1 MAALARPRRSL
12 NGGASASTPIG
23 GSELWNLV
31 GGWQVVVTD
40 GHAQLPEGMTRLPDQ
55 AFHGR
60 TALVS
65 VACPHS
71 LVSIGRWAFLDCSS
85 LTAISFPAGLTS
97 LGYAA
102 FHGCSSLASADLP
115 AGLASIS
122 DFAFHSCASLTRV
135 GLPTGITS
143 IGDGAFHSCSSL
155 ASLTLP
161 AGLTSAGGRAFFAC
175 SSLASIAFPDSL
187 VSIGSYAFSDCYSLA
202 SVDLPDSLATIGQG
216 AFHSCSSLTSLGL
229 PTGRTSIGEDAF
241 RGCSSLASVTLPA
254 GLLTDGVPASKL
266 RPILRALQSHA
277 CSKPFRVPVDYV
289 ALNLPHYPTII
300 TQPMDLATVSS
311 NFERGRYATVAD
323 LRRDI
328 DLIWQNAIDFN
339 GPTSWIG
346 VLATTLREITEH
358 EFSTSIGRNAF
369 AGCSCLNDVSFSA
382 GGRTSIDGGA
392 FYGCSLTR
400 VTVPTTAKVGGDAF
414 PSTTTVLRLPPAKMR
429 WYAAVGAALAYKR
442 CRSGL
447 LLWLERANIRLGSYG
462 PEGAA
467 RKRDREEF
475 ECDFAP
481 SQEQDGSC
489 SGVQDLSREG
499 N

>member
-1 MAALARPRRSL
+1 MSTYSRPQVPAGSCGAISLRLAGRDL
-12 NGGASASTPIG
+12 LKPI
-23 GSELWNLV
+23 SK
-31 GGWQVVVTD
+31 
-40 GHAQLPEGMTRLPDQ
+40 MDQ
-55 AFHGR
+55 AFYFLQPVDVVALRIPDYPTIVREPMDLGTIEKKLDASSYATTEEFVADVKLVWYNARLYNPVGSVVHEAAR
-60 TALVS
+60 ALEKAFDDRLEALVGS
-65 VACPHS
+65 CD
-71 LVSIGRWAFLDCSS
+71 R
-85 LTAISFPAGLTS
+85 PAP
-97 LGYAA
+97 
-102 FHGCSSLASADLP
+102 P
-115 AGLASIS
+115 A
-122 DFAFHSCASLTRV
+122 
-135 GLPTGITS
+135 
-143 IGDGAFHSCSSL
+143 
-155 ASLTLP
+155 
-161 AGLTSAGGRAFFAC
+161 
-175 SSLASIAFPDSL
+175 PDS
-187 VSIGSYAFSDCYSLA
+187 
-202 SVDLPDSLATIGQG
+202 
-216 AFHSCSSLTSLGL
+216 
-229 PTGRTSIGEDAF
+229 DA
-241 RGCSSLASVTLPA
+241 A
-254 GLLTDGVPASKL
+254 DGVPASKL
-266 RPILRALQSHA
+266 RPLLRSLQSHA
-277 CSKPFRVPVDYV
+277 RSKPFRVPVDYV

-311 NFERGRYATVAD
+311 NLERGRYGTVAD